1 MPAAAPSARH
11 GNTARPPFPKD
22 KVRHMAWDRGTLRVL
37 DQRELPLREVYLRCR
52 THEEVAAAIR
62 DMALRGAPLIGC
74 AAAYGVALAGAN
86 LARAPRSSWKTRLDA
101 ACRVLLDSRPTA
113 VNLRYGVERLR
124 TRARALLQEGA
135 GAARLAAELKREADA
150 FTEEDLECC
159 RTMADLGAALLKK
172 NSTIMTHCN
181 AGALATAGLGT
192 AVGVIRRAYQL
203 GKVRHV
209 YPCET
214 RPYLQGSRLTLWEL
228 MQDGIPS
235 TLITDNMAAHI
246 MKTERID
253 AVIVGS
259 DRIAANA
266 DVANKIGTYGLAI
279 LAKHHGIPFYVVAP
293 STTVDLR
300 VKSGVSIPIEERSTR
315 EVVEIYGRSIAP
327 LGARARHPAFD
338 VTPHELVTAIV
349 TEKGVVRPADGDR
362 LKRVLAA

>member
-1 MPAAAPSARH
+1 
-11 GNTARPPFPKD
+11 
-22 KVRHMAWDRGTLRVL
+22 MAWDRGALRVL
-37 DQRELPLREVYLRCR
+37 DQRELPSREVYLRCR
-52 THEEVAAAIR
+52 TADEVAVAIR

-74 AAAYGVALAGAN
+74 AAAYGVALAAQT
-86 LARAPRSSWKTRLDA
+86 LSRSPRSTWRGRLEQV
-101 ACRVLLDSRPTA
+101 CRTLLDSRPTA
-113 VNLRYGVERLR
+113 VNLRYGVDRM
-124 TRARALLQEGA
+124 RARARNLLQEGA
-135 GAARLAAELKREADA
+135 DARRLAEALKAEADA
-150 FTEEDLECC
+150 FTAEDLECC
-159 RTMADLGAALLKK
+159 RTMSDLGAALLKK
-172 NSTIMTHCN
+172 GSNVMTYCN
-181 AGALATAGLGT
+181 AGALATSGLGT
-192 AVGVIRRAYQL
+192 AVGVIRRGYQL

-228 MQDGIPS
+228 MQDGIPA
-235 TLITDNMAAHI
+235 TLLTDNMAAHI
-246 MKTERID
+246 MATEKID

-327 LGARARHPAFD
+327 AGARARHPAFD

-349 TEKGVVRPADGDR
+349 TEKGVVRPADGER
-362 LKRVLAA
+362 LKRVLAQ